1 MEILKYTI
9 PALLVVLVVYILLY
23 QLFKMER
30 QARENRT
37 EKNRSAAHHL
47 YPLTAYERLTLL
59 LERINPNNLLINS
72 TAPDQTCLEL
82 QSELL
87 ATIRREFEHNTSQ
100 QIYVSELLWQE
111 IDEARE
117 NLIQLINTCSA
128 QCKADEPATKLANI
142 IVEVFNTPEDT
153 ALNAALR
160 MLKDEV
166 KKLL

>member
-30 QARENRT
+30 QARET
-37 EKNRSAAHHL
+37 ELKKTAL
-47 YPLTAYERLTLL
+47 PLITSTRLRAYERLTLL

-87 ATIRREFEHNTSQ
+87 ATIRREFDHNTSQ